1 MKPSPKDISPIGQR
15 LKALRQENGW
25 TLAYVSEKT
34 GISQGTLSK
43 LERGRTNLNF
53 TSVNKLAEG
62 LGIPVMSLT
71 NPTRP
76 KTARRSITPLGGGT
90 VFQHE
95 DVDYEVLCNDLTD
108 KSHGY
113 LKAVIKSHDSDEIQD
128 YRRHDGQEFVYVLR
142 GTLELH
148 TEFYDPVTLKTG
160 DSIMFDSSMGHKYIS
175 KGRINAEI
183 LIGMSL
189 ANYKDVTDTLSF
201 HSENGSV

>member
-1 MKPSPKDISPIGQR
+1 
-15 LKALRQENGW
+15 
-25 TLAYVSEKT
+25 
-34 GISQGTLSK
+34 
-43 LERGRTNLNF
+43 
-53 TSVNKLAEG
+53 
-62 LGIPVMSLT
+62 
-71 NPTRP
+71 
-76 KTARRSITPLGGGT
+76 
-90 VFQHE
+90 
-95 DVDYEVLCNDLTD
+95 VDYEVLCNDLTD